1 MSAWKVI
8 VRALLGSGLCIL
20 LAALIWPVE
29 LTNPQPHSDLPAP
42 QAVRNILRR
51 SCSDCHSNETRWPW
65 YAAIPP
71 ASWLVVRD
79 VTIGRKEMN
88 FSNWTL
94 YSTAV
99 RTRKARWMNRSL
111 QQENMPP
118 WEYRLVHPDARVTE
132 AERIELE
139 RWLRLQMG
147 NAP

>member
-1 MSAWKVI
+1 MKPLVKRTLI
-8 VRALLGSGLCIL
+8 VGGAVAVAIQLVPIHR
-20 LAALIWPVE
+20 
-29 LTNPQPHSDLPAP
+29 TNPPVTSEIQVSADVH
-42 QAVRNILRR
+42 AVLKRA
-51 SCSDCHSNETRWPW
+51 CYDCHSNETRWPW